1 MDKIIIDGLAFAL
14 PLFII
19 AVGGI
24 YGEKSGIFM
33 LSLEGFQGF
42 GAFIGALM
50 VAILS
55 HNMGGTEPYFLYI
68 AMAAAMVGGMLFAS
82 IHALM
87 CVKFRAN
94 HVISGVVSNILAV
107 AVTTFLT
114 SQINRL
120 MTGDS
125 SNRFQL
131 GASVRFDIPFLS
143 DIPFLGVIFQR
154 VYPFQLVI
162 IGVAIF
168 AWYILDKTRFGMR
181 IHAAGE
187 NPHSLDAAGGEVNK
201 TRFIA
206 VLIGGAL
213 SGLGGIFLAYSVSAN
228 FSPNIYMG
236 YGFLAVA
243 AMIFGNWKIHTTLA
257 ACLFFGLARSGGY
270 QLLLFM
276 GLSSSFND
284 LFLTLPYILTLLLL
298 VFFSKHNQPPRAAG
312 AFFDKGK
319 R

>member
-1 MDKIIIDGLAFAL
+1 MDRIIIDGLAFAL

-55 HNMGGTEPYFLYI
+55 QSMGTTHGYFLYI
-68 AMAAAMVGGMLFAS
+68 AMVAAMLGGALFAA
-82 IHALM
+82 IHAVM

-107 AVTTFLT
+107 AVTTFMT
-114 SQINRL
+114 SVANRL
-120 MTGDS
+120 LTGDS

-131 GASVRFDIPFLS
+131 GSAPRYDIPLLS
-143 DIPFLGVIFQR
+143 DIPVLGMIFQR
-154 VYPFQLVI
+154 VYPFQ
-162 IGVAIF
+162 VAIILVAVV
-168 AWYILDKTRFGMR
+168 AWYLMYRTRYGLR
-181 IHAAGE
+181 LRAAGE
-187 NPHSLDAAGGEVNK
+187 NPHSLDAAGGEVNR
-201 TRFIA
+201 TRFTA

-228 FSPNIYMG
+228 FSPAIYMG
-236 YGFLAVA
+236 YGYLAIA
-243 AMIFGNWKIHTTLA
+243 AMIFGNWRILPTLA
-257 ACLFFGLARSGGY
+257 ACLFFGFARSGGY
-270 QLLLFM
+270 QLLLVM
-276 GLSSSFND
+276 GLSSTFND
-284 LFLTLPYILTLLLL
+284 LFLTLPYILTLFLL
-298 VFFSKHNQPPRAAG
+298 VFFSRHSNPPRAAG
-312 AFFDKGK
+312 EFFDKGK